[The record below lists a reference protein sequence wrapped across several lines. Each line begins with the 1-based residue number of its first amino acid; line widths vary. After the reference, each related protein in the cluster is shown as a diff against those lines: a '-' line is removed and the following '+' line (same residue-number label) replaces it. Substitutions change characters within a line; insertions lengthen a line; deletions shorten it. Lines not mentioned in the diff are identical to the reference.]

1 MYIIVLK
8 TTYVS
13 INALN
18 FNISISWEVRVFCP
32 PVHWM
37 ALLTHKPCVDMYCTK
52 LEVKFTSA
60 DIFNFVLKYFYIL
73 KWIFDKYQRTL

>member
-1 MYIIVLK
+1 MRVG
-8 TTYVS
+8 
-13 INALN
+13 
-18 FNISISWEVRVFCP
+18 VRVCKRERERNRKNECVGDGDMECVRLC
-32 PVHWM
+32 VHI
-37 ALLTHKPCVDMYCTK
+37 YCTK

>member
-13 INALN
+13 INDLN
-18 FNISISWEVRVFCP
+18 FNISISWEVRVLCP
-32 PVHWM
+32 PVHSM
-37 ALLTHKPCVDMYCTK
+37 ALLTHKPCVHIYCTK